1 MDHESS
7 SRRTDQMIGAIVLSL
22 RQTPAA
28 LRRGAAMGG
37 SWNSPEVHP
46 SIKGDVRD
54 LDSQAVGHARRG
66 SEYPS
71 SPRASRVPDG
81 SSRAGCLHAG
91 SEPPRAL
98 AGDLP
103 YLQRD
108 NDLALLENGDQRSE
122 LGL

>member
-1 MDHESS
+1 
-7 SRRTDQMIGAIVLSL
+7 MIGAIVLSL
-22 RQTPAA
+22 RQTQAA
-28 LRRGAAMGG
+28 LRRGAA
-37 SWNSPEVHP
+37 SADWNSTEVHP

-54 LDSQAVGHARRG
+54 LDSQAVGHTRGG
-66 SEYPS
+66 SEFRS

-108 NDLALLENGDQRSE
+108 NDLALLENGDQRSG